1 MGHQPLPHRRA
12 GGNPHACEVLG
23 YVCAGDAVDACWQQH
38 LARAPTAYEQHFAWQ
53 RFPYCE
59 SSTRRNC
66 GVGMARITLEDLN
79 GLDDESLDEDEE
91 PMDGEE
97 QNRLFSHWETVASTH
112 QVTLPQEMA
121 GPIMQMTQHRQV
133 REPVPYVT
141 LLQHEKCEERLYPAG
156 KWACVTK
163 GEPMYEQSISMGFMK
178 LMRYI
183 CKENSTG
190 RYLGMT
196 VPVVNEIRLSEGGTE
211 LLRDI
216 TTTYYLPGEFQPD
229 PPVPTDPD
237 IRIVERQPLRVLTRV
252 FYGVTTEE
260 TILREIRHL
269 WELLGSTD
277 TVLRESYMVAAYENP
292 SIPQRRNEIW
302 FIRRAE

>member
-1 MGHQPLPHRRA
+1 
-12 GGNPHACEVLG
+12 
-23 YVCAGDAVDACWQQH
+23 
-38 LARAPTAYEQHFAWQ
+38 
-53 RFPYCE
+53 
-59 SSTRRNC
+59 
-66 GVGMARITLEDLN
+66 MARITLEDLG
-79 GLDDESLDEDEE
+79 GLDDEPLDEDEE

-112 QVTLPQEMA
+112 QVTLPREMV
-121 GPIMQMTQHRQV
+121 GPIVQMAQHSQV

-141 LLQHEKCEERLYPAG
+141 LLQQEKCEEVAYEERLYPAG
-156 KWACVTK
+156 KWACITQ

-196 VPVVNEIRLSEGGTE
+196 VPVVNEIHLSEGGAE
-211 LLRDI
+211 LLRDV
-216 TTTYYLPGEFQPD
+216 TTAYYLPGEFQLNPPLPAD
-229 PPVPTDPD
+229 PE
-237 IRIVERQPLRVLTRV
+237 IRIMERQPLRVIARV

-260 TILREIRHL
+260 TILREIRLL

-277 TVLRESYMVAAYENP
+277 TVLRETYMVAAYENP